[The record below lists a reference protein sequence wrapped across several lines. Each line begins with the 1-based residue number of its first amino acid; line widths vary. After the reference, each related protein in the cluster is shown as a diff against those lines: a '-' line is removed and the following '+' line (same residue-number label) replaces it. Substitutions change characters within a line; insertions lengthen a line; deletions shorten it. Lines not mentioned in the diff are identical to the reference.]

1 MSPVGVTSTP
11 PGLGSARIG
20 RYQILGT
27 LGAGGMAEVLLGRL
41 VGPSGFERLVVVKRI
56 LPHLAGR
63 RAFVDMFLDEAR
75 VVAQIRHP
83 NVVTVHELGNEDGE
97 LFLVME
103 YLDGESAGGLLRR
116 LSVKRERLPF
126 AVAAYVVAEACAG
139 LHAAHELTSP
149 TGESLHVVHRD
160 VSPQNVFVTYSGAVK
175 VLDFGIALAGDRQ
188 TRTEAGQIK
197 GKFEYMSPEQ
207 WREEPLDR
215 RADVF
220 ALGIVLYELSTG
232 HRLFRRATH
241 LETLD
246 AICEAPIPKP
256 STLVPDYPPLLERVC
271 LRALERNREDRYATA
286 ADMRRE
292 LLPFVNAEDL
302 EPEATLARV
311 MAKTFADRIEEKR
324 SMVRAARTGDAL
336 ASVPP
341 ADVDETIELPLVG
354 GPIATQIVSVPREG
368 PAADDGA
375 PAPSAVVATPVA
387 STSTRSRKP
396 VWIALGLVAA
406 AAIGAAIFGAARR
419 EVAAP
424 SIVPTVTASASNAIA
439 PGVAPSSDV
448 SPTPVDAAADAAPTE
463 PAPATTAAR
472 PDKRPSSPSRRPMR
486 AAPRSS
492 APKPERPPDFERIP
506 L

>member
-11 PGLGSARIG
+11 PGLRSARIG

-241 LETLD
+241 LETLE

-271 LRALERNREDRYATA
+271 MRALERNREDRYATA

-336 ASVPP
+336 AQARVDRPRARRGSRDRRGDLRRRASRSRRPEHRAHGDGKRVQRDRARRRAIERREPDARRRCGRCRSDRASPRDHGRAPRQASVVAEST
-341 ADVDETIELPLVG
+341 AD
-354 GPIATQIVSVPREG
+354 ARR
-368 PAADDGA
+368 AAQLGAEAGA
-375 PAPSAVVATPVA
+375 PPRLRAHPAVMSLSGAE
-387 STSTRSRKP
+387 RSRDRSSE
-396 VWIALGLVAA
+396 LGV
-406 AAIGAAIFGAARR
+406 
-419 EVAAP
+419 
-424 SIVPTVTASASNAIA
+424 
-439 PGVAPSSDV
+439 
-448 SPTPVDAAADAAPTE
+448 
-463 PAPATTAAR
+463 TAAR
-472 PDKRPSSPSRRPMR
+472 CVLFVVGAVALATTVGAHVRLSDRVR
-486 AAPRSS
+486 
-492 APKPERPPDFERIP
+492 
-506 L
+506 